1 MNKLGGVL
9 FNPKKVE
16 WRTWPLLPGFQIVS
30 TWFSCGQVGRES
42 FLSKYPQ
49 MRTESF
55 FVYLVVLW
63 SLGLLSLRWP
73 ARIQHQDAWRKWRRP
88 KRFTWKKIPVALS
101 SAPSVDMN
109 LQSNTMPGTG
119 KHTNLMGGGSLC
131 KEPVLTLHWPT
142 KNAVNRRISML
153 KLHIFDCITISY
165 MIWNK

>member
-1 MNKLGGVL
+1 MNKLGGV
-9 FNPKKVE
+9 FITPKK
-16 WRTWPLLPGFQIVS
+16 WSDGHGPFYLGLKKIQLASNLR
-30 TWFSCGQVGRES
+30 QVGRES

-109 LQSNTMPGTG
+109 LQLNMMPGTG

-142 KNAVNRRISML
+142 KNAV
-153 KLHIFDCITISY
+153 
-165 MIWNK
+165 

>member
-1 MNKLGGVL
+1 MAPFTWVSNCFNLILLRAGWTRILSEQVSADENRKFFCVL
-9 FNPKKVE
+9 SCPMVSWPPVFTLACPNSAPRCLKKMA
-16 WRTWPLLPGFQIVS
+16 T
-30 TWFSCGQVGRES
+30 
-42 FLSKYPQ
+42 
-49 MRTESF
+49 
-55 FVYLVVLW
+55 
-63 SLGLLSLRWP
+63 
-73 ARIQHQDAWRKWRRP
+73 A